1 MVKLQICCLLII
13 LFITALYFQAKRVK
27 THSHILFSISL
38 WTTVFNLLFDMIT
51 VYTVNHLDTVP
62 AWLNRI
68 CHILFLGSLV
78 MEVFLFYLYS
88 IVLID
93 DNRTK
98 KRFLWLAVVP
108 VWVAWL
114 GLVILP
120 IQYMETAEGNYSD
133 GPALWVAKGIMILY
147 TILMLYA
154 LIRHWREIDQ
164 KKRFSVAL
172 AFGIQIGVMAFQSV
186 FPTSLISSMGL
197 TLINL
202 AFFMTV
208 ESPDVLLVEKLRT
221 EKARADEANSAKSQ
235 FLSNMSHEI
244 RTPMNTIVGMTDILL
259 REELPKKTREYLYN
273 IKNS

>member
-120 IQYMETAEGNYSD
+120 IQYMETAE
-133 GPALWVAKGIMILY
+133 
-147 TILMLYA
+147 
-154 LIRHWREIDQ
+154 
-164 KKRFSVAL
+164 
-172 AFGIQIGVMAFQSV
+172 
-186 FPTSLISSMGL
+186 
-197 TLINL
+197 
-202 AFFMTV
+202 
-208 ESPDVLLVEKLRT
+208 
-221 EKARADEANSAKSQ
+221 
-235 FLSNMSHEI
+235 
-244 RTPMNTIVGMTDILL
+244 
-259 REELPKKTREYLYN
+259 
-273 IKNS
+273 

>member
-38 WTTVFNLLFDMIT
+38 WTTVFNLLFDMRT

-133 GPALWVAKGIMILY
+133 GPALWVAKGM
-147 TILMLYA
+147 ML
-154 LIRHWREIDQ
+154 
-164 KKRFSVAL
+164 
-172 AFGIQIGVMAFQSV
+172 
-186 FPTSLISSMGL
+186 
-197 TLINL
+197 
-202 AFFMTV
+202 
-208 ESPDVLLVEKLRT
+208 
-221 EKARADEANSAKSQ
+221 
-235 FLSNMSHEI
+235 
-244 RTPMNTIVGMTDILL
+244 
-259 REELPKKTREYLYN
+259 
-273 IKNS
+273 